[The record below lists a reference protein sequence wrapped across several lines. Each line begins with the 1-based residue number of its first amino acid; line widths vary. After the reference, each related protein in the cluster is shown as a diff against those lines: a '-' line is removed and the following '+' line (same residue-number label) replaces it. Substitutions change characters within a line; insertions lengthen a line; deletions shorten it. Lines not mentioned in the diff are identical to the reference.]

1 MLLLLASLAVVTSP
15 AEGADYEEHGSI
27 RISGDEDFDSETHP
41 GNGVTGGSG
50 TSSDPYIIEGW
61 RIGPLAGG
69 AGIEIWNTRADFV
82 IRNLHITSCSIG
94 ILLNNVTDG
103 RIQGC
108 LLENNSVGLNVMYSD
123 DIKATDNNFTRN
135 NYAMVI
141 TYSDFTEWDNTFY
154 ENTNKLFEKQWPWTM
169 GEAGTVV
176 CLAILIPLVAIV
188 SILLYFNISAR
199 RRRKREAPPP
209 R

>member
-1 MLLLLASLAVVTSP
+1 
-15 AEGADYEEHGSI
+15 
-27 RISGDEDFDSETHP
+27 
-41 GNGVTGGSG
+41 VTGGSG

-82 IRNLHITSCSIG
+82 IRNLHITSCNIG